1 MHLLDPGNSAALPL
15 SMLLIFGAARLLAEV
30 CERCGQPGVVGEIL
44 AGVILGPSVLAW
56 IKPGDLTGTLAGLGA
71 MFLLFR
77 VGLEVKSSE
86 LIGVGA
92 TAAISATL
100 GVGVQFLVSWLVLVA
115 WGAGRIESIFVA
127 GALVATSVGIT
138 AHVLASKGLLQ
149 ARASRVILAAAVID
163 DVEGLLVLAV
173 VSSLASGKV
182 DILQL
187 GTTATLAVLF
197 TVVVIKWGSRSISS
211 IVPAAVHVAETRSN
225 AQFTF
230 SMILLFG
237 LAVLAIY
244 AGVAAIVGA
253 FLAGLTLS
261 EHIEHRAKDLTQ
273 GVSELLTPFFLVS
286 IGLKVDLTAFGSGRT
301 IALAAVLLVIAAA
314 SKVVGC
320 GLGAIRLGKAD
331 ALRVGVGMIP
341 RGEVGMV
348 VAQIGLTAGVIGRS
362 VYSAI
367 VFVTVATTIIA
378 PPLLKLAFRG
388 VPRVSGAE
396 AALQDREAPHL
407 E

>member
-1 MHLLDPGNSAALPL
+1 
-15 SMLLIFGAARLLAEV
+15 MLLIFGAARLLAEV

-301 IALAAVLLVIAAA
+301 IALAAVLLVIAAV

-396 AALQDREAPHL
+396 AALQDREAPPL

>member
-1 MHLLDPGNSAALPL
+1 
-15 SMLLIFGAARLLAEV
+15 MLLIFGAARLLAEV

-211 IVPAAVHVAETRSN
+211 IVPAAVPVAETRSN

-261 EHIEHRAKDLTQ
+261 EHIEHSAKDLTQ

-396 AALQDREAPHL
+396 AALQDREAPPL